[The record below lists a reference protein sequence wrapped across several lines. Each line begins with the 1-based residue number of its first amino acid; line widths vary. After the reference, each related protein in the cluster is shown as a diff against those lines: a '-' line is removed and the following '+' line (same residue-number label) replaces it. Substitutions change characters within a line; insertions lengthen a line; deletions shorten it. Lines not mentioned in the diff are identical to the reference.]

1 MTTIKEDITA
11 LRAFIAPYLPT
22 TTQYHLQNEPKEP
35 AAGMLVVR
43 YANQSPAKRLTATHT
58 QVERFYQF
66 IYYGKTNIDVI
77 DTADILRRA
86 ISNQI
91 KLKVGA
97 DHITVGAFVVLPATK
112 ADNGTDAIV
121 CTFTVE
127 TTEAQALP
135 TYPKVTSVSATIE
148 SN

>member
-22 TTQYHLQNEPKEP
+22 TTQYHLQSEPKEP
-35 AAGMLVVR
+35 APGMLAIR
-43 YANQSPAKRLTATHT
+43 FANQSPAKRLTAVHT

-66 IYYGKTNIDVI
+66 IYYGKTNIDVL

-86 ISNQI
+86 MSNQI
-91 KLKVGA
+91 KIKVGA

-112 ADNGTDAIV
+112 AENGTDAIV
-121 CTFTVE
+121 CTFAVE
-127 TTEAQALP
+127 TIEARELP
-135 TYPKVTSVSATIE
+135 TYTKITSVSTTIE